1 MTSLIDLPS
10 GMSLVDLPSEAPVVE
25 PDVTMRSLSEEVSNR
40 VLRPGAPL
48 WWWIGFGFSFLLLL
62 VLFVQLGWLF
72 VNGIGSWGVNIP
84 VAWGLAIAEYVWWIA
99 LASGGTI
106 VSALFFL
113 TRSPWRSATNRI
125 AETML
130 LSAAPCAG
138 LMPIMHLGRQG
149 LFYWLFPYSTV
160 MGVWPQVR
168 SPLWWDFI
176 CLICYILMSI
186 MYYYAGL
193 LPDLATVRD
202 LARSRFKQI
211 LYGILA
217 LGWRG
222 STRHWRNQQTV
233 YAIMSAIMAPMVIS
247 VHSVVGLDYAGGL
260 TTGWHSTQFP
270 PYFFF
275 GAVISGTALIVMLTI
290 LVRWG
295 YGLQDV
301 ITGYHLNA
309 LAKVVLVGSVMLGYA
324 YVWEAFGPIYGSDV
338 AEKTEFLH
346 RMFGFTAPAFW
357 SEKILT
363 VVIPQL
369 LWLPVVRRSQPLL
382 FVISG
387 GIIVGMWLERYMF
400 TTASLE
406 HNYMPSWWGYYYPT
420 LWDWAAL
427 AGTIG
432 LFLTLFFLALRLVP
446 IVSMAEVREIIE
458 KEKSK

>member
-1 MTSLIDLPS
+1 MTPA
-10 GMSLVDLPSEAPVVE
+10 EAEACAPVVE
-25 PDVTMRSLSEEVSNR
+25 PGVTLRSLSEQVSER
-40 VLRPGAPL
+40 ILRPSGMR
-48 WWWIGFGFSFLLLL
+48 WWWVGFALAGALLLTL
-62 VLFVQLGWLF
+62 IIQMAWLF
-72 VNGIGSWGVNIP
+72 INGIGVWGVEIP

-149 LFYWLFPYSTV
+149 LFYWLFPYPSA

-176 CLICYILMSI
+176 CLLCYILMSI
-186 MYYYAGL
+186 MYYYTGL

-202 LARSRFKQI
+202 LANTRGKQI
-211 LYGILA
+211 FYGILA

-222 STRHWRNQQTV
+222 SARHWRNQQTV

-247 VHSVVGLDYAGGL
+247 VHSVVGLDFAAGL
-260 TTGWHSTQFP
+260 TPGWHDTQFP

-275 GAVISGTALIVMLTI
+275 GAVISGTAIIIMLMILI
-290 LVRWG
+290 RWG
-295 YGLQDV
+295 YGLQNLL
-301 ITGYHLNA
+301 TEYHFNA
-309 LAKVVLVGSVMLGYA
+309 MAKVMLVGSLLLTYA

-338 AEKTEFLH
+338 ADKAEFFH
-346 RMFGFTAPAFW
+346 RMFGFTGPAFW
-357 SEKILT
+357 AEKILNSI
-363 VVIPQL
+363 IPQL
-369 LWLPVVRRSQPLL
+369 LWFPRVRRSKLLL
-382 FVISG
+382 FLISG
-387 GIIVGMWLERYMF
+387 GVIVGMWLERYMF
-400 TTASLE
+400 TTSSLE
-406 HNYMPSWWGYYYPT
+406 HNYMPSYWGHYFPT

-432 LFLTLFFLALRLVP
+432 LFLTLFLVLLRIVP
-446 IVSMAEVREIIE
+446 IVSMSEVRELVARE
-458 KEKSK
+458 RPR

>member
-1 MTSLIDLPS
+1 
-10 GMSLVDLPSEAPVVE
+10 
-25 PDVTMRSLSEEVSNR
+25 
-40 VLRPGAPL
+40 
-48 WWWIGFGFSFLLLL
+48 
-62 VLFVQLGWLF
+62 
-72 VNGIGSWGVNIP
+72 
-84 VAWGLAIAEYVWWIA
+84 
-99 LASGGTI
+99 
-106 VSALFFL
+106 
-113 TRSPWRSATNRI
+113 
-125 AETML
+125 
-130 LSAAPCAG
+130 
-138 LMPIMHLGRQG
+138 
-149 LFYWLFPYSTV
+149 
-160 MGVWPQVR
+160 
-168 SPLWWDFI
+168 
-176 CLICYILMSI
+176 
-186 MYYYAGL
+186 
-193 LPDLATVRD
+193 
-202 LARSRFKQI
+202 
-211 LYGILA
+211 
-217 LGWRG
+217 
-222 STRHWRNQQTV
+222 
-233 YAIMSAIMAPMVIS
+233 MSAIMAPMVIS

-309 LAKVVLVGSVMLGYA
+309 LAKVVLVGSVMLAYA

-338 AEKTEFLH
+338 AEKTEFFH

-357 SEKILT
+357 AEKILT

-406 HNYMPSWWGYYYPT
+406 HNYMPSWWGTYYPT

-432 LFLTLFFLALRLVP
+432 LFLTLFFVALRLVP

-458 KEKSK
+458 KEKEKSR

>member
-1 MTSLIDLPS
+1 MVMALTGELP
-10 GMSLVDLPSEAPVVE
+10 VPAPVIA
-25 PDVTMRSLSEEVSNR
+25 PNVTLTSVSERVSDR
-40 VLRPGAPL
+40 VLLKRAPR
-48 WWWIGFGFSFLLLL
+48 WWRVGFGVSFALFTVL
-62 VLFVQLGWLF
+62 VIQMAWLF
-72 VNGIGSWGVNIP
+72 INGIGIWGVEIP

-125 AETML
+125 AESML

-138 LMPIMHLGRQG
+138 LMPIMHLGRPG
-149 LFYWLFPYSTV
+149 LFYWLFPYSSV

-168 SPLWWDFI
+168 SPLWWDFV
-176 CLICYILMSI
+176 CLFCYIVMSV
-186 MYYYAGL
+186 MYYYAGI

-202 LARSRFKQI
+202 LARNRFKQ
-211 LYGILA
+211 LFYGVLS

-222 STRHWRNQQTV
+222 STAQWQNQRIV

-247 VHSVVGLDYAGGL
+247 VHSVVGLDFAGGL
-260 TTGWHSTQFP
+260 TPGWHDTQFP

-275 GAVISGTALIVMLTI
+275 GAVISGTAVIIILTI

-295 YGLQDV
+295 YSLQDV
-301 ITGYHLNA
+301 LTAYHLNA
-309 LAKVVLVGSVMLGYA
+309 MAKVMLVGSLLLAYA

-338 AEKTEFLH
+338 AARTEFFQ
-346 RMFGFTAPAFW
+346 RMYGFTAPIFW

-363 VVIPQL
+363 IVIPQL
-369 LWLPVVRRSQPLL
+369 LWLPIVRRNQALL
-382 FVISG
+382 LAISA
-387 GIIVGMWLERYMF
+387 GIILGMWQERFVF

-406 HNYMPSWWGYYYPT
+406 HNSIPSYWGHFYPT
-420 LWDWAAL
+420 FWDWAAL

-432 LFLTLFFLALRLVP
+432 LFLTMFFLFLRFAP
-446 IVSMAEVREIIE
+446 IVSMAEVRELI
-458 KEKSK
+458 KRDAAK

>member
-1 MTSLIDLPS
+1 MAMTLTSELPA
-10 GMSLVDLPSEAPVVE
+10 DARVVA
-25 PDVTMRSLSEEVSNR
+25 PDVTLASLSEQVSER
-40 VLRPGAPL
+40 VLMSPAPR
-48 WWWIGFGFSFLLLL
+48 WWWIGFGLSFALLILL
-62 VLFVQLGWLF
+62 IVQMAWLF
-72 VNGIGSWGVNIP
+72 INGIGIWGVRIP

-125 AETML
+125 AESML

-138 LMPIMHLGRQG
+138 LMPIMHLGRPG
-149 LFYWLFPYSTV
+149 LFYWLFPYSNV

-168 SPLWWDFI
+168 SPLWWDFV
-176 CLICYILMSI
+176 CLLCYIIMSI
-186 MYYYAGL
+186 MYYYTGI

-202 LARSRFKQI
+202 LARTRFKQVF
-211 LYGILA
+211 YGILA

-222 STRHWRNQQTV
+222 SSAEWQNQRVV

-247 VHSVVGLDYAGGL
+247 VHSVVGLDFAGGL
-260 TTGWHSTQFP
+260 TPGWHDTQFP

-275 GAVISGTALIVMLTI
+275 GAVVSGTAVITMLTI
-290 LVRWG
+290 VVRWG
-295 YGLQDV
+295 YSLQDV
-301 ITGYHLNA
+301 LTQYHFNA
-309 LAKVVLVGSVMLGYA
+309 MAKVMLVGSVMLAYA

-338 AEKTEFLH
+338 AEKTEFFQ
-346 RMFGFTAPAFW
+346 RMSGFTAPAFW

-369 LWLPVVRRSQPLL
+369 LWLPAVRRNQFLL
-382 FVISG
+382 LLISG
-387 GIIVGMWLERYMF
+387 GIIVGMWQERFVF

-406 HNYMPSWWGYYYPT
+406 HDYMPSYWGSYYPT
-420 LWDWAAL
+420 FWDWACL

-432 LFLTLFFLALRLVP
+432 LFLTLFFLFLRFAP
-446 IVSMAEVREIIE
+446 IVSIAEMREVIQEE
-458 KEKSK
+458 KAK